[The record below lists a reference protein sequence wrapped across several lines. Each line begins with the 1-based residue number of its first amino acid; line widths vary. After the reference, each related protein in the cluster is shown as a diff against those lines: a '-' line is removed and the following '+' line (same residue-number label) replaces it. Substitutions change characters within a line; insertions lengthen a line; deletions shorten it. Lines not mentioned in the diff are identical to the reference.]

1 MKLTMQ
7 SQSGVHVIRSLT
19 DEGVRIAERLFAG
32 SVIVTASAI
41 VEDWPPRSLEE
52 LTAAHLQQALDLEPE
67 ILLLGTGQRQRFPS
81 RALLASLYEARIGHE
96 VMDTRAAC
104 RTYNVLVG
112 EGRSVAAALI
122 IER

>member
-19 DEGVRIAERLFAG
+19 DEGVRIGERLFAG

-41 VEDWPPRSLEE
+41 VEDWPPRDLDE

-81 RALLASLYEARIGHE
+81 RALLASLYEAHIGHE
-96 VMDTRAAC
+96 AMDTRAAC